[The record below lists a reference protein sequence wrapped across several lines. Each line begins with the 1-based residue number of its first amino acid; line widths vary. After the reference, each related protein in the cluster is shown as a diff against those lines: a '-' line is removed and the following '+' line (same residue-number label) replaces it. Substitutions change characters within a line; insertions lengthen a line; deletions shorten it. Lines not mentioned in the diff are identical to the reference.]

1 MPRATPSGCSSE
13 LLALQPDN
21 PAVLVERARLA
32 AKRADA
38 ATLGQML
45 TRLNATSADWPPDV
59 VAQFQEVQQAS
70 GAGTFPEAARALA
83 SLRNLLAQVPAFLEA
98 RRLITPS
105 AELVAEP
112 LAAFLWLP
120 VPVSAPSPSDAGLAF
135 SRAVMGGETPAAV
148 IAVQAFSIDGDQVPV
163 VVAADSREIH
173 RVDGAGPALQ
183 LGIGTATTGD
193 SPMTLLP
200 LDWNHDFQMDLVAA
214 GAHGIRLFIQ
224 GPSGQFAD
232 DTARASSRTGSPI
245 LDVAAAWAADT
256 EMDGDIDIVAG
267 VRNGPP
273 IVLRNNGDGTWL
285 ATQPFAGITGVQA
298 FAWGDLDNDGDPDAA
313 LVDGAGELRVFANLQ
328 SGRFQALPAP
338 REQGG
343 VRALTVGDTDADGL
357 FDLVTLDRSGAIR
370 RASLARDGW
379 RQETIASWRTS
390 ASRRGA
396 VARRG

>member
-1 MPRATPSGCSSE
+1 M
-13 LLALQPDN
+13 
-21 PAVLVERARLA
+21 
-32 AKRADA
+32 
-38 ATLGQML
+38 
-45 TRLNATSADWPPDV
+45 
-59 VAQFQEVQQAS
+59 
-70 GAGTFPEAARALA
+70 
-83 SLRNLLAQVPAFLEA
+83 PAFLEA

-148 IAVQAFSIDGDQVPV
+148 IAVQAFSIDGDQAPV

-183 LGIGTATTGD
+183 LGLGTATAGD

-232 DTARASSRTGSPI
+232 ETARASSRTGSPI
-245 LDVAAAWAADT
+245 LDVAAAWAADI

-267 VRNGPP
+267 IRNGP
-273 IVLRNNGDGTWL
+273 RDRCSGTT
-285 ATQPFAGITGVQA
+285 ATAHGWRRSRLPESPVFRRSRGVI
-298 FAWGDLDNDGDPDAA
+298 
-313 LVDGAGELRVFANLQ
+313 
-328 SGRFQALPAP
+328 S
-338 REQGG
+338 
-343 VRALTVGDTDADGL
+343 TT
-357 FDLVTLDRSGAIR
+357 TAIR
-370 RASLARDGW
+370 MPRSWTGQASFVSLPTCSRGG
-379 RQETIASWRTS
+379 
-390 ASRRGA
+390 SRRFRHRGNREA
-396 VARRG
+396 SAR